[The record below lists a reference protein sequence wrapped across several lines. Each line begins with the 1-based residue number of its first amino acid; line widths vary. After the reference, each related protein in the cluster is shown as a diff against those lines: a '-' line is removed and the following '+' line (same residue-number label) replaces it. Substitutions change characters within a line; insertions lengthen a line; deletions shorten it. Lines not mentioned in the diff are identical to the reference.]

1 MSSSVNRRRR
11 EIGVRVAMGAE
22 AGNVHGMI
30 LRQGLNQLCIGILL
44 GLTLAVTF
52 AGMLEVTLF
61 EVKPWDPVVFAT
73 VVLVLFLAGT
83 IACIIPARRAT
94 RVDPVEVLRVE

>member
-1 MSSSVNRRRR
+1 
-11 EIGVRVAMGAE
+11 MG
-22 AGNVHGMI
+22 
-30 LRQGLNQLCIGILL
+30 LGILL
-44 GLTLAVTF
+44 GLTIAVTF

-61 EVKPWDPVVFAT
+61 EVKPWDPFVFAT